1 MEREVW
7 GGWQRHRTLGCHP
20 SEPEI
25 LLDPQGGLE
34 QKLLT
39 PSPFLNLF
47 LPVLIQ
53 LNHHMSSQ
61 PKHKAANFSNHV
73 PDLISASVFESSLNI
88 HTVAEHAKSSG
99 FHPLF

>member
-1 MEREVW
+1 MGKTRSKATLWVKAQHE
-7 GGWQRHRTLGCHP
+7 GALPPPCTLGYSP
-20 SEPEI
+20 SDNEI

-53 LNHHMSSQ
+53 LNHHM
-61 PKHKAANFSNHV
+61 PGLPRHKAANFS
-73 PDLISASVFESSLNI
+73 
-88 HTVAEHAKSSG
+88 
-99 FHPLF
+99 